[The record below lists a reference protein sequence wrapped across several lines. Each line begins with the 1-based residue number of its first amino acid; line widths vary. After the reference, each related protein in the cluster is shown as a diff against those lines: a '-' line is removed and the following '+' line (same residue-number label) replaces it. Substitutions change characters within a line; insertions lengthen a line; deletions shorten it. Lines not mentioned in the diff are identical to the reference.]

1 MSGGTTSLRQASA
14 AEGMVLVPG
23 GPFAMGSDKHHR
35 ETAPVHRVTIRILW
49 KVLKGARI
57 SARRMTAA
65 AISRRRH
72 LSPPIHQPVTS
83 HCDVPSASA
92 ATPKKHYKHC
102 DREDTLWKGLRHEE
116 E

>member
-23 GPFAMGSDKHHR
+23 GPFAMSSDKHHR

-49 KVLKGARI
+49 KVLKGVRI
-57 SARRMTAA
+57 SAQRMTAA

-72 LSPPIHQPVTS
+72 PEPADTS
-83 HCDVPSASA
+83 TCHVALRCDVRVRRHTQE
-92 ATPKKHYKHC
+92 TP
-102 DREDTLWKGLRHEE
+102 
-116 E
+116 